1 MMGGLSGSIHG
12 RSFRTESRDG
22 NPVVSPTFEDTQ
34 GLYPEWA
41 GHLYT
46 ATAGAISIFD
56 EVVTTEKQLR
66 GGWYELFDENAVVGD
81 YLEFAVV
88 DKDNVLGLF
97 ALYGLT
103 EGEDVLELK
112 KYVIT
117 DYINV
122 LRRDRQIFMPQ
133 STFVVTAGLY
143 LRTIYE
149 STGENDVTFK
159 VVTHVFE

>member
-1 MMGGLSGSIHG
+1 MGLSGSIHG
-12 RSFRTESRDG
+12 RGFVSESRDG
-22 NPVVSPTFEDTQ
+22 NPVLAPTFEDTM
-34 GLYPEWA
+34 GLYPQWT
-41 GHLYT
+41 GRKYT

-66 GGWYELFDENAVVGD
+66 GGWYELFDENAVEGD
-81 YLEFAVV
+81 YLEFSVV
-88 DKDNVLGLF
+88 DKDDVLGLF
-97 ALYGLT
+97 TLYGLT

-112 KYVIT
+112 KYVKT

-122 LRRDRQIFMPQ
+122 LKRDRQIFMAG

-149 STGENDVTFK
+149 SVGEADVTFK

>member
-1 MMGGLSGSIHG
+1 VGVVRKTFISA
-12 RSFRTESRDG
+12 SRDG
-22 NPVVSPTFEDTQ
+22 NPVIAPTFEDTM
-34 GLYPEWA
+34 GLYPEWV
-41 GHLYT
+41 GHKYT
-46 ATAGAISIFD
+46 ATAGAVSIFD

-88 DKDNVLGLF
+88 DKDDVLGLF

-103 EGEDVLELK
+103 VGEDVLELK
-112 KYVIT
+112 KYVKT

-122 LRRDRQIFMPQ
+122 LKRDRQIFMAN

-143 LRTIYE
+143 LRTIYD
-149 STGENDVTFK
+149 SVGENDVTFK
-159 VVTHVFE
+159 VVTHAFE